1 MMLLPSVAAGHSVM
15 PFRARQYADYDDR
28 RGGDRQYNDRRPER
42 AEDTR
47 YGFAGGFCS
56 RARDSGCC
64 FIIDRALVVY
74 ASLASPSESCLFCVV
89 YL

>member
-1 MMLLPSVAAGHSVM
+1 MLLPSVAAGRSVM

-56 RARDSGCC
+56 LARDPGMLLYRCICRLRPSV
-64 FIIDRALVVY
+64 RA
-74 ASLASPSESCLFCVV
+74 LFCVV
-89 YL
+89 CFVN